1 MPESH
6 EPVAYHELTD
16 DEKQL
21 AQLGYSQELHRSW
34 SGFSNFAISFSI
46 ISILAGCFTSFALGW
61 NNGGPAAIAW
71 GWPILTVF
79 ILIIGLCMSELVS
92 AYPTSGGIYWWASK
106 LGGPAA
112 GFYTGWLN
120 LIGLVAIVASVAY
133 GCATFTDAT
142 IGYFSSSWVD
152 NYSLT
157 RVFIEFVIILALAAV
172 LNIFSSHLLAVLNNI
187 SVWWHVIG
195 ATVIVLILWFF
206 LKDGTSHASIS
217 DVFASTV
224 NNTGLFGGKTS
235 GAGFLLYVLPLS
247 GILTQYTITG
257 YDASAH
263 LSEETQAASSGAAK
277 GIWRSIFYSGIG
289 GWILLLSFLF
299 AVQDKDGVTAGGGSV
314 FGIFGQALTPHVA
327 GFVVAISA
335 AGQFF
340 CTVACMTSTSRMFF
354 AFSRDGAMPGAKHF
368 SKLNGSAVPANA
380 VIAAAIIAL
389 ILTLPALITVDIN
402 GAPVPVAFFA
412 VVSIGVIGL
421 YLAFAIPIF
430 LRWRLG
436 SRFQVGS
443 WNNGSKYK
451 WMNPIAVVEIVIM
464 SIVGLLPTASVGIWW
479 NDGFA
484 WKYVNYAIIVV
495 PVALILLTIY
505 WHVSVKHWFTGPKQ
519 TIDPEVVAAFDGR
532 IS

>member
-1 MPESH
+1 
-6 EPVAYHELTD
+6 
-16 DEKQL
+16 
-21 AQLGYSQELHRSW
+21 
-34 SGFSNFAISFSI
+34 
-46 ISILAGCFTSFALGW
+46 
-61 NNGGPAAIAW
+61 
-71 GWPILTVF
+71 
-79 ILIIGLCMSELVS
+79 
-92 AYPTSGGIYWWASK
+92 
-106 LGGPAA
+106 
-112 GFYTGWLN
+112 
-120 LIGLVAIVASVAY
+120 VASVAY
-133 GCATFTDAT
+133 GCATFFDAFV
-142 IGYFSSSWVD
+142 GYFSQSWVD

-157 RVFIEFVIILALAAV
+157 RVFIEFVIILGLAAV

-187 SVWWHVIG
+187 SVWWHVVG
-195 ATVIVLILWFF
+195 AAIVVLILWFF
-206 LKDGTSHASIS
+206 LKDGAGHASVG
-217 DVFASTV
+217 DVFGGTV
-224 NNTGLFGGKTS
+224 NNTGLFGGHTH
-235 GAGFLLYVLPLS
+235 GLGFFLYILPLS

-277 GIWRSIFYSGIG
+277 GIWQSIFYSGIG

-299 AVQDKDGVTAGGGSV
+299 AVQSKDDVTAGGGSV
-314 FGIFGQALTPHVA
+314 FLIFGQALTPHVA
-327 GFVVAISA
+327 GLVIGIATV
-335 AGQFF
+335 GQFF

-368 SKLNGSAVPANA
+368 SKLNASRVPANA
-380 VIAAAIIAL
+380 VMASAIIAL
-389 ILTLPALITVDIN
+389 ILTLPALIKVDIG

-430 LRWRLG
+430 LRWRLRDG
-436 SRFQVGS
+436 FHVGT

-451 WMNPIAVVEIVIM
+451 WMNPIAVIEIVIM

-495 PVALILLTIY
+495 PVALVLLTIY

-519 TIDPEVVAAFDGR
+519 TIDPDVVAAFDER
-532 IS
+532 LS